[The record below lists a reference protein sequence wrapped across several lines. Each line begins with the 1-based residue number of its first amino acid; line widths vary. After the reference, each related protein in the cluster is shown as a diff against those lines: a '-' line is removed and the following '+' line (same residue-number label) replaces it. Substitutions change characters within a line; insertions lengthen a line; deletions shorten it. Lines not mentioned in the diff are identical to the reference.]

1 MEVNCKLI
9 KKYSN
14 KLLLQSKKV
23 IISSILA
30 RNQMPVT
37 IGEYTDF
44 YSSKN
49 HAFNMGCIIR
59 GPDNA
64 M

>member
-1 MEVNCKLI
+1 MPLDKSTFKN
-9 KKYSN
+9 N
-14 KLLLQSKKV
+14 KIAKNHLP
-23 IISSILA
+23 I
-30 RNQMPVT
+30 T

-59 GPDNA
+59 NP
-64 M
+64 

>member
-1 MEVNCKLI
+1 M
-9 KKYSN
+9 
-14 KLLLQSKKV
+14 KV
-23 IISSILA
+23 KIYLNIILA
-30 RNQMPVT
+30 KSHLPLT